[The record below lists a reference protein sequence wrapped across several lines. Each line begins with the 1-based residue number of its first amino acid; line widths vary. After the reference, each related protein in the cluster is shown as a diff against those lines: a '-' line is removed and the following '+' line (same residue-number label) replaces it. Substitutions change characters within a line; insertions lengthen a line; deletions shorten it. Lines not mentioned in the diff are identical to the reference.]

1 MSFFWRIF
9 LSAWAIILITITV
22 TLWAGSWLPDREH
35 ASNDARL
42 ERMVSIVAQELR
54 EQLAID
60 PTTVANVLVEEHV
73 LDLLPVL
80 EIFVLKPSGDDVLGR
95 SLPEPVSQAYN
106 ARDDLQARSAEDS
119 SRLHVRNNDLDGYMV
134 VGYAPHFPLRE
145 VLMRPGGRGLLAAF
159 LVTVSA
165 IVSFMLARF
174 IVLPVRRLR
183 LAEQEVASGDLSVR
197 VAHTVG
203 NRTDDIARLA
213 QDFDVMAEQVDTL
226 LQSQRR
232 LMRDVSHELRSPLA
246 RLHALLSI
254 AHQTADSTGA
264 AQIERME
271 TELERLDDLIGEI
284 LAFVKLESHAGIQRH
299 PTDIVDLIQNIV
311 DDASLEAQTDAKQI
325 RIEGFD
331 RCVIEVDSSMIQSAI
346 ENVVRNALK
355 YTAEG
360 TAVEL
365 SVAAEAGCLR
375 IVIDDSGPGVPEDE
389 IDKIFQP
396 FYRVEGSKSTRSG
409 SGGIGL
415 AIAERSVRLHG
426 GTIKA
431 KNRAGGGL
439 SVEISLPHVSSVSG

>member
-1 MSFFWRIF
+1 
-9 LSAWAIILITITV
+9 
-22 TLWAGSWLPDREH
+22 
-35 ASNDARL
+35 
-42 ERMVSIVAQELR
+42 
-54 EQLAID
+54 
-60 PTTVANVLVEEHV
+60 
-73 LDLLPVL
+73 
-80 EIFVLKPSGDDVLGR
+80 
-95 SLPEPVSQAYN
+95 
-106 ARDDLQARSAEDS
+106 
-119 SRLHVRNNDLDGYMV
+119 
-134 VGYAPHFPLRE
+134 
-145 VLMRPGGRGLLAAF
+145 
-159 LVTVSA
+159 
-165 IVSFMLARF
+165 
-174 IVLPVRRLR
+174 
-183 LAEQEVASGDLSVR
+183 
-197 VAHTVG
+197 
-203 NRTDDIARLA
+203 
-213 QDFDVMAEQVDTL
+213 
-226 LQSQRR
+226 
-232 LMRDVSHELRSPLA
+232 
-246 RLHALLSI
+246 
-254 AHQTADSTGA
+254 
-264 AQIERME
+264 ME

>member
-22 TLWAGSWLPDREH
+22 TRWAGSWLPDREH